1 AHSSTSSLPQPLPPF
16 SSVNTTT
23 FSTSNLRPTVP
34 PPIAPKPRII
44 PDQNGNAVGASSPL
58 ISFDEQFEKQKE
70 RTVSS
75 AQSSSPSTSSWSSTP
90 NPERLAFSSKL
101 EKFEREIEIKRP
113 DANPTTKSTL
123 PPG

>member
-1 AHSSTSSLPQPLPPF
+1 
-16 SSVNTTT
+16 
-23 FSTSNLRPTVP
+23 
-34 PPIAPKPRII
+34 
-44 PDQNGNAVGASSPL
+44 
-58 ISFDEQFEKQKE
+58 
-70 RTVSS
+70 
-75 AQSSSPSTSSWSSTP
+75 SSSPSTSSWSSIP

>member
-1 AHSSTSSLPQPLPPF
+1 MQLVHLHRLF
-16 SSVNTTT
+16 LLVN
-23 FSTSNLRPTVP
+23 NL
-34 PPIAPKPRII
+34 KSKK
-44 PDQNGNAVGASSPL
+44 NA
-58 ISFDEQFEKQKE
+58 QFRQRRKI
-70 RTVSS
+70 RF
-75 AQSSSPSTSSWSSTP
+75 QSSSPSTSSWSSTP